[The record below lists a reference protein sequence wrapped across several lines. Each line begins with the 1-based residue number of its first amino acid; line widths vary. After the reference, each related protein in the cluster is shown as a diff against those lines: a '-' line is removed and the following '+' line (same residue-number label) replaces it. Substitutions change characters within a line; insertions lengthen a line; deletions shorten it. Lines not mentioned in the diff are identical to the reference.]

1 MAATNGH
8 LPRFAG
14 RTGGLLLALALAAC
28 ERDAP
33 RPVRAPREAVRQLL
47 RCTLDNLGEE
57 PSAARVEGAMRFE
70 LRRDRERFAA
80 RAGTCETALETEGGR
95 HACVARLRE
104 RWARM
109 LTVVQRPAADAID
122 QDVAIRRIGEAFLEA
137 SRSCPE

>member
-1 MAATNGH
+1 MKA
-8 LPRFAG
+8 PR
-14 RTGGLLLALALAAC
+14 RLVLALLLAAC
-28 ERDAP
+28 ERDEP

-47 RCTLDNLGEE
+47 RCALDGVGEE
-57 PSAARVEGAMRFE
+57 PAAARVEGAMRVE

-95 HACVARLRE
+95 HPCVARLRE

-122 QDVAIRRIGEAFLEA
+122 QDVAIRRIGEAYTEA